1 MEELKDTDRIT
12 AYLRSNGIESLFN
25 TSLQPHLT
33 LCTFEQGEKICS
45 QGEPAAYLYV
55 LVEGKVKVYTTS
67 PEGKTLILSF
77 KNPLEL
83 IGDIEYVRG
92 TETVNTVEAVSQV
105 TMIGVHHRWLKK
117 YGSGDPA
124 FLNFL
129 LEIIT
134 NKFYIK
140 SNTLRFNLLYPV
152 EVRLA
157 SYLLSV
163 SFDASDGLL
172 NGKHSTA
179 SLKDAANLIG
189 TSYRHL
195 NRVIQQLCAEGLVER
210 YSGGILV
217 KDHEG
222 LKKLANDNI
231 YE

>member
-1 MEELKDTDRIT
+1 MEASKDSARIT
-12 AYLRSNGIESLFN
+12 AYLRSNGIETLFN
-25 TSLQPHLT
+25 PSLQEHLT
-33 LCTFEQGEKICS
+33 LCTFLQGEKICV
-45 QGEPAAYLYV
+45 QGEPLDSLYV
-55 LVEGKVKVYTTS
+55 LVQGKVKVYTTS

-92 TETVNTVEAVSQV
+92 TETVNTVEAVSEV
-105 TMIGVHHRWLKK
+105 IMIGIHHRWLKK
-117 YGSGDPA
+117 YGNDDPA

-129 LEIIT
+129 LKIIT

-140 SNTLRFNLLYPV
+140 SNTLWFNLLYPV

-172 NGKHSTA
+172 TGRHSTA

-195 NRVIQQLCAEGLVER
+195 NRVIQQLCADGLVER
-210 YSGGILV
+210 YNGGILV
-217 KDHEG
+217 TDREG